1 MKIKNGLQGVN
12 RLSSSRSVRD
22 PGNSADNSVSSEK
35 DGVSLSEQSSFIN
48 ALRVAAQGQE
58 PSPNELIEEARLA
71 IANGTLGTKEDFEQ
85 TINALL
91 REL

>member
-1 MKIKNGLQGVN
+1 MKIKNGLQGVS
-12 RLSSSRSVRD
+12 RLSNSKSVRE
-22 PGNSADNSVSSEK
+22 PTSSSEGSPTIEK
-35 DGVSLSEQSSFIN
+35 DGVSLSGQSSFIN
-48 ALRVAAQGQE
+48 SLRVAAQGQE
-58 PSPNELIEEARLA
+58 PVSSDLVEEARLA